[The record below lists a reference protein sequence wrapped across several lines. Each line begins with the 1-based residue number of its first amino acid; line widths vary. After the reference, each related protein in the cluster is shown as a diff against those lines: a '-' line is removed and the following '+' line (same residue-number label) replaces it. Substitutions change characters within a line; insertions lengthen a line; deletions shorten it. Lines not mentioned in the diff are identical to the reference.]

1 MPQRRYDNGVPLQRR
16 HGNGVQ
22 PEQVRA
28 KIRGAYLIRRLQDHV
43 RGKINLTRTQIRAA
57 DILLRKIIPDLTQ
70 TSVTG
75 EMTHKYVVE
84 VPPLL
89 TKNEWLEKYKPI
101 ERKPKPTLELEA
113 KPLPQL
119 PLPAPVKN
127 GQDH

>member
-1 MPQRRYDNGVPLQRR
+1 MPFQKRY
-16 HGNGVQ
+16 GNGVQ

-28 KIRGAYLIRRLQDHV
+28 KIRAAYLIRRLQDHIK
-43 RGKINLTRTQIRAA
+43 GKINLSPTQVRSI

-75 EMTHKYVVE
+75 ELTTKYVVE

-89 TKNEWLEKYKPI
+89 TKNEWLEKYQKL
-101 ERKPKPTLELEA
+101 EHKPTLELEA

-119 PLPAPVKN
+119 TPTPK
-127 GQDH
+127 Q